1 MTIGSDIPRFANG
14 TPQSE
19 KNVLVFTIE
28 ARTWEEAMAI
38 RNLRLGWE
46 PYQPGD
52 PQDCPSCSSKY
63 YPGGY
68 GECWNCGYQ
77 A

>member
-1 MTIGSDIPRFANG
+1 MTGFRQYSVWELDDHAISMTTGTDIPRYANG
-14 TPQSE
+14 KPQSE

-46 PYQPGD
+46 PYQR
-52 PQDCPSCSSKY
+52 
-63 YPGGY
+63 
-68 GECWNCGYQ
+68 E
-77 A
+77 